1 LELHRQAASLQE
13 TVEVRFA
20 DESDT
25 ELLLIFRTEDMKVKY
40 VPERNAVRWEREM
53 EYGLWLRVPFRSY
66 SVAGGYYNQMAAA
79 MMKRR
84 PSLRNPRCVMLGI

>member
-40 VPERNAVRWEREM
+40 VPERNAVRWETEKD
-53 EYGLWLRVPFRSY
+53 YGFERLSDPTALLVAPLIKWLQR
-66 SVAGGYYNQMAAA
+66 
-79 MMKRR
+79 
-84 PSLRNPRCVMLGI
+84 